1 MGVGMIKELIIENFR
16 GFKEYMIEFDKG
28 LNVIHGGNCKGKS
41 SIIDSILFLQMYSY
55 YAGNPHE
62 HHPVITDPSV
72 LVRAGEKEFCVAL
85 KLYHEGV
92 GDVYYRIDVD
102 TEGIMY
108 TESFIIDDTV
118 YTYSGGVLRIKDA
131 RRSRYT
137 PKTHEI
143 PGETLWD
150 RINKWKIKVAGLPW
164 RNTSHLV
171 SVETSHWGGI
181 VEAAENV
188 PEILSRI
195 ISARLIISGR
205 EVAENLRLRLRRFF
219 KTVFLT
225 HYFLRRMVVLKNID
239 YKNAIGPSKHLT
251 LIMDPYASNFPWILL
266 NAIRMGH
273 GPSIRK
279 DMEELGYKGRE
290 FSVASTI
297 DNRYYLL
304 MTVNGRAVYTTRLPL
319 SLVKTLVYVTAARF
333 SNGHLLIDDFDDHL
347 DEDSS
352 IKLLNVLKQNTNQ
365 LIVATRRKYIAERAV
380 GRIIDLS

>member
-1 MGVGMIKELIIENFR
+1 MIRELIIENFR
-16 GFKEYMIEFDKG
+16 GFKEFMVGFNKG
-28 LNVIHGGNCKGKS
+28 LNIIHGGNCRGKS

-62 HHPVITDPSV
+62 HHPVIADPSI
-72 LVRAGEKEFCVAL
+72 LVHAGEKEFYIAL
-85 KLYHEGV
+85 KLYHEGI
-92 GDVYYRIDVD
+92 GDVYYRIDAD
-102 TEGIMY
+102 TEEIMY

-118 YTYSGGVLRIKDA
+118 YTYSGGILRIKDA

-137 PKTHEI
+137 PKTFKIH
-143 PGETLWD
+143 GETLWD
-150 RINKWKIKVAGLPW
+150 RIGKWKIKVSGLPW

-181 VEAAENV
+181 IEAAENV

-195 ISARLIISGR
+195 ISARLITSGR
-205 EVAENLRLRLRRFF
+205 EVAENLRLRLRKFF

-273 GPSIRK
+273 GPGINK
-279 DMEELGYKGRE
+279 DMHELGYKGRE

-304 MTVNGRAVYTTRLPL
+304 MTINGKAVYTTRLPL

-333 SNGHLLIDDFDDHL
+333 SNGHVLIDDFDDHL

-352 IKLLNVLKQNTNQ
+352 IRLLKVLRRNTNQ
-365 LIVATRRKYIAERAV
+365 LIITTRRRHVAGKVE
-380 GRIIDLS
+380 GKIISLD